1 MTNNQSM
8 ALVPQGFAE
17 LDQLSEKLSKSALLP
32 EALRNKPQD
41 VMFQIMTGAELGFG
55 PTASIRGVHI
65 IAGKPTLSADAMV
78 ALCLRSGHCEY
89 FVQTESSATSV
100 TFETKRKSAPVVQ
113 RTTWTWEDAKRA
125 GLNTKENWRL
135 YPRQMLAS
143 RAKAE
148 LARVAYSDLLF
159 GVYDP
164 DELESTPIRA
174 TVASDPKPA
183 NDDAIDAEI
192 VPDNLLELV
201 NAAESLEA
209 LTALKPRCSALPNG
223 PTRTLVREAFAVK
236 LKTFEDKA
244 KVEPA
249 A

>member
-174 TVASDPKPA
+174 TVEHRDPKPA
-183 NDDAIDAEI
+183 NDAIDAEI
-192 VPDNLLELV
+192 VEPVADDLLERV
-201 NAAESLEA
+201 THAESSAVLEA
-209 LTALKPRCSALPNG
+209 LKAQCSALVG
-223 PTRTLVREAFAVK
+223 TRRTTIREAFTARQRF
-236 LKTFEDKA
+236 LEA
-244 KVEPA
+244 K
-249 A
+249 